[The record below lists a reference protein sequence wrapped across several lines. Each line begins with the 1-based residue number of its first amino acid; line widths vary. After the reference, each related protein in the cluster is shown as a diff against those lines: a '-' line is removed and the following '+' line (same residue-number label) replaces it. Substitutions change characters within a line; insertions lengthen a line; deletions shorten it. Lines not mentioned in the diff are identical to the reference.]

1 MSEATDVIEAV
12 RSRAAKASPGQKGG
26 AASAAPVSADD
37 FRSGMRRLAGGVC
50 VLTSEL
56 DGEPVGLTATAVT
69 SLCAEPPR
77 LLACVNK
84 NVFAHAAIV
93 GSGSVCINVL
103 PTDAVDLAKRFAG
116 MLPGVAGDARFEGIE
131 WHRHPGGAPVL
142 DGALVSFQ
150 CHVGE
155 IVPANSHSILIC
167 DVVGVVL
174 GDAAGVPL
182 VYANGQFRAAA
193 MEV

>member
-1 MSEATDVIEAV
+1 MNQATDVIEAV
-12 RSRAAKASPGQKGG
+12 RRRAANASQGAG
-26 AASAAPVSADD
+26 AAYAAPVSADD

-56 DGEPVGLTATAVT
+56 DGVPAGLTATAVT

-84 NVFAHAAIV
+84 TVFAHAAIV

-103 PTDAVDLAKRFAG
+103 ATDDVDLAKRFAG
-116 MLPGVAGDARFEGIE
+116 MLPGVAGNARFEGID

-150 CHVGE
+150 CRVGE
-155 IVPANSHSILIC
+155 VVPAHSHSILIC
-167 DVVGVVL
+167 DVIGVVL

-182 VYANGQFRAAA
+182 VYANGQFRSAAV
-193 MEV
+193 EI